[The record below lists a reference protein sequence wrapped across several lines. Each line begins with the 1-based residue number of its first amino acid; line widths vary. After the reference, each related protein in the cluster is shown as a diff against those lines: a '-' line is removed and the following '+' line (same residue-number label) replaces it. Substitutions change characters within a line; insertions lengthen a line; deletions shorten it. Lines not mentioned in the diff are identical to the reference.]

1 MSDPATAPSGASPS
15 SASAPAPATTAAL
28 RQSDRPKSRDLR
40 VLVTLWSFVKPY
52 GWQVALAALALIVAA
67 GTVLALGKGLRMLV
81 DEGFASGNSA
91 LLDKAV
97 LVLLGV
103 VVLLAGAT
111 YARFYLVSWIGE
123 RVVADVRRAVFDRVI
138 ALSPA
143 YFEINR
149 TGEILSRLTT
159 DTTILQVVVGSSVS
173 VALRNVLLFVGGL
186 VLLMITSPKLTGLV
200 LLVVPLVLLPI
211 IFFGRRVRRLSRE
224 SQDRIADVG
233 AYVDESLNAIRT
245 VQAFTH
251 ESLDSQRFGQRV
263 EGAFATAVRR
273 ISARSALTGT
283 VIVLVFGSIS
293 AILWVGGHDVLSG
306 RISAGELSAFV
317 FYAVVVAGAVGS
329 ISEVIGD
336 LQRAAGATERLLD
349 LLATDS
355 EIEVPDNPAPLAQPV
370 KGAIVFDRV
379 NFHYPARPEW
389 AALEDFSLEV
399 APGEKVA
406 LVGPSGAGKTT
417 VMQLLLRFYDPAG
430 GSLRFDGVDL
440 RALDPQQLRGAIG
453 LVPQEPVIFAADAWE
468 NIRYGRPEA
477 SDAEVLEAARAAHC
491 LEFLENLPS
500 GLDSFMGEKGVR
512 LSGGQRQRLAIA
524 RAILRDPALL
534 LLDEATSSL
543 DAESE
548 KAVQDALD
556 RLMVGRTSIV
566 IAHRLATVLMA
577 DRIIVLDRGR
587 IVQAGSHAELLRDRD
602 GLYARLAAL
611 QFDQAEALGRPSY
624 DEVAAK

>member
-1 MSDPATAPSGASPS
+1 MLG
-15 SASAPAPATTAAL
+15 
-28 RQSDRPKSRDLR
+28 
-40 VLVTLWSFVKPY
+40 TLWAFIRPY
-52 GWQVALAALALIVAA
+52 GWQVAAAALALIVAA

-81 DEGFASGNSA
+81 DEGFASGNAA

-97 LVLLGV
+97 LVLLAV

-173 VALRNVLLFVGGL
+173 VALRNVLLFAGGL
-186 VLLMITSPKLTGLV
+186 VLLMVTSPKLTGLV

-211 IFFGRRVRRLSRE
+211 IFFGRRVRRLSRD

-251 ESLDSQRFGQRV
+251 EALDSQRFGQRV
-263 EGAFATAVRR
+263 ESAFSTAVRR
-273 ISARSALTGT
+273 IAARSALTGA

-355 EIEVPDNPAPLAQPV
+355 EIPLPDSPTPLAQPV
-370 KGAIVFDRV
+370 KGGIVFDRV
-379 NFHYPARPEW
+379 NFRYPARPEW
-389 AALEDFSLEV
+389 AALEDFSLQV

-417 VMQLLLRFYDPAG
+417 VMQLLLRFYDPDG
-430 GSLRFDGVDL
+430 GSVRFDGVDL
-440 RALDPQQLRGAIG
+440 RSLDPQQLRGAIG

-477 SDAEVLEAARAAHC
+477 SDEEVLEAARAAHC
-491 LEFLENLPS
+491 LEFLERLPG
-500 GLDSFMGEKGVR
+500 GLDSFLGEKGVR

-577 DRIIVLDRGR
+577 DRIVVLDRGR
-587 IVQAGSHAELLRDRD
+587 IVQTGSHAELLQDRD

-611 QFDQAEALGRPSY
+611 QFDQAEALARPRY
-624 DEVAAK
+624 GEVAAK

>member
-1 MSDPATAPSGASPS
+1 MLG
-15 SASAPAPATTAAL
+15 
-28 RQSDRPKSRDLR
+28 
-40 VLVTLWSFVKPY
+40 TLWAFIRPY
-52 GWQVALAALALIVAA
+52 GWQVAAAALALIVAA

-81 DEGFASGNSA
+81 DEGFASGNAA

-97 LVLLGV
+97 LVLLAV

-173 VALRNVLLFVGGL
+173 VALRNVLLFAGGL
-186 VLLMITSPKLTGLV
+186 VLLMVTSPKLTGLV

-211 IFFGRRVRRLSRE
+211 IFFGRRVRRLSRD

-251 ESLDSQRFGQRV
+251 EALDSQRFGQRV
-263 EGAFATAVRR
+263 ESAFSTAVRR
-273 ISARSALTGT
+273 IAARSALTGA

-355 EIEVPDNPAPLAQPV
+355 EIPVPDSPAPLARPV
-370 KGAIVFDRV
+370 KGDIVFDRV
-379 NFHYPARPEW
+379 NFRYPARPEW
-389 AALEDFSLEV
+389 AALEDFSLQV

-430 GSLRFDGVDL
+430 GSVRFDGVDL
-440 RALDPQQLRGAIG
+440 RSLDPQQLRGAIG

-477 SDAEVLEAARAAHC
+477 SDEEVLEAARAAHC
-491 LEFLENLPS
+491 LEFLERLPG
-500 GLDSFMGEKGVR
+500 GLDSFLGEKGVR

-577 DRIIVLDRGR
+577 DRIVVLDRGR
-587 IVQAGSHAELLRDRD
+587 IVQTGSHAELLQDPD

-611 QFDQAEALGRPSY
+611 QFDQAEALARPRY
-624 DEVAAK
+624 GEVAAK

>member
-1 MSDPATAPSGASPS
+1 MLG
-15 SASAPAPATTAAL
+15 
-28 RQSDRPKSRDLR
+28 
-40 VLVTLWSFVKPY
+40 TLWAFIRPY
-52 GWQVALAALALIVAA
+52 GWQVAAAALALIVAA

-81 DEGFASGNSA
+81 DEGFASGNAA

-97 LVLLGV
+97 LVLLAV

-173 VALRNVLLFVGGL
+173 VALRNVLLFAGGL
-186 VLLMITSPKLTGLV
+186 VLLMVTSPKLTGLV

-211 IFFGRRVRRLSRE
+211 IFFGRRVRRLSRD

-251 ESLDSQRFGQRV
+251 EALDSQRFGQRV
-263 EGAFATAVRR
+263 ESAFSTAVRR
-273 ISARSALTGT
+273 IAARSALTGA

-355 EIEVPDNPAPLAQPV
+355 EIPVPDSPAPLAQPV
-370 KGAIVFDRV
+370 KGDIVFDRV
-379 NFHYPARPEW
+379 NFRYPARPEW
-389 AALEDFSLEV
+389 AALEDFSLQV

-430 GSLRFDGVDL
+430 GSVRFDGVDL
-440 RALDPQQLRGAIG
+440 RSLDPQQLRGAIG

-477 SDAEVLEAARAAHC
+477 SDEEVLEAARAAHC
-491 LEFLENLPS
+491 LEFLERLPG
-500 GLDSFMGEKGVR
+500 GLDSFLGEKGVR

-577 DRIIVLDRGR
+577 DRIVVLDRGR
-587 IVQAGSHAELLRDRD
+587 IVQTGSHAELLQDPD

-611 QFDQAEALGRPSY
+611 QFDQAEALARPRY
-624 DEVAAK
+624 GEVAAK

>member
-1 MSDPATAPSGASPS
+1 MSEAGPSASRG
-15 SASAPAPATTAAL
+15 SAPAAPVPATTAAL

-40 VLVTLWSFVKPY
+40 VLGTLWAFIRPY
-52 GWQVALAALALIVAA
+52 GWQVAAAALALIVAA

-81 DEGFASGNSA
+81 DEGFASGNAA

-97 LVLLGV
+97 LVLLAV

-173 VALRNVLLFVGGL
+173 VALRNVLLFAGGL
-186 VLLMITSPKLTGLV
+186 VLLMVTSPKLTGLV

-211 IFFGRRVRRLSRE
+211 IFFGRRVRRLSRD

-251 ESLDSQRFGQRV
+251 EALDSQRFGQRV
-263 EGAFATAVRR
+263 ESAFSTAVRR
-273 ISARSALTGT
+273 IAARSALTGA

-355 EIEVPDNPAPLAQPV
+355 EIPVPDSPAPLARPV
-370 KGAIVFDRV
+370 KGDIVFDRV
-379 NFHYPARPEW
+379 NFRYPARPEW
-389 AALEDFSLEV
+389 AALEDFSLQV

-430 GSLRFDGVDL
+430 GSVRFDGVDL
-440 RALDPQQLRGAIG
+440 RSLDPQQLRGAIG

-477 SDAEVLEAARAAHC
+477 SDEEVLEAARAAHC
-491 LEFLENLPS
+491 LEFLERLPG
-500 GLDSFMGEKGVR
+500 GLDSFLGEKGVR

-577 DRIIVLDRGR
+577 DRIVVLDRGR
-587 IVQAGSHAELLRDRD
+587 IVQTGSHAELLQEPD

-611 QFDQAEALGRPSY
+611 QFDQAEALARPRY
-624 DEVAAK
+624 GEVAAK

>member
-1 MSDPATAPSGASPS
+1 MSS
-15 SASAPAPATTAAL
+15 SQAPAPTPATTAAL
-28 RQSDRPKSRDLR
+28 RQSDRPKSRNLR
-40 VLVTLWSFVKPY
+40 VLSALWQFVRPY
-52 GWQVALAALALIVAA
+52 RLQVGLAAVALFVAA

-81 DEGFASGNSA
+81 DEGFASGNA
-91 LLDKAV
+91 GLLDQAV
-97 LVLLGV
+97 MVLLVVV
-103 VVLLAGAT
+103 VVLAAST

-123 RVVADVRRAVFDRVI
+123 RVVADVRRAVFDRVVT
-138 ALSPA
+138 LSPA

-186 VLLMITSPKLTGLV
+186 ALLIVTSPKLTGLV
-200 LLVVPLVLLPI
+200 LLVVPLVILPI
-211 IFFGRRVRRLSRE
+211 VFFGRRVRSLSRE
-224 SQDRIADVG
+224 SQDRIADLG

-251 ESLDSQRFGQRV
+251 ERLDSERFGTRV
-263 EGAFATAVRR
+263 ESAFSTAARR
-273 ISARSALTGT
+273 IRARSALTAT
-283 VIVLVFGSIS
+283 VIVLVFGAIS

-349 LLATDS
+349 LMVTETDIQPP
-355 EIEVPDNPAPLAQPV
+355 ETPVPLPQPA
-370 KGAIVFDRV
+370 KGAVRFENV
-379 NFHYPARPEW
+379 VFHYPARPDW
-389 AALEDFSLEV
+389 AALDGFSLEV

-417 VMQLLLRFYDPAG
+417 VMQLLLRFYDPKSG
-430 GSLRFDGVDL
+430 TVRFDGVDL
-440 RALDPQQLRGAIG
+440 LDLDPQDLRSHLG
-453 LVPQEPVIFAADAWE
+453 LVPQEPVVFAADAWE

-491 LEFLENLPS
+491 LEFLEQLPE
-500 GLDSFMGEKGVR
+500 GLNTFLGEKGVR

-524 RAILRDPALL
+524 RAVLRDPALL

-548 KAVQDALD
+548 RAVQDALD
-556 RLMVGRTSIV
+556 KLMVGRTSIV
-566 IAHRLATVLMA
+566 IAHRLATVLKA
-577 DRIIVLDRGR
+577 DRIVVVDKGR
-587 IVQAGSHAELLRDRD
+587 IVQTGTHAELLRDEH

-611 QFDQAEALGRPSY
+611 QFDQAEALAAPERDAPDYGS
-624 DEVAAK
+624 VAAK